1 MPRNSKTANYSVQDA
16 TKCLSVLAST
26 QYQLSVLIDEAFDRS
41 IGIQNR
47 NREIDRGAR
56 IFLVSGLQCE
66 YLKIFEK
73 QTCYFI
79 KTKLANISV
88 HA

>member
-56 IFLVSGLQCE
+56 ICLVSGLQCE

-73 QTCYFI
+73 QACYFI
-79 KTKLANISV
+79 KTKLVNISV